1 MADSE
6 VQGLTELTSPSG
18 DDLVFAV
25 DDPAGSPLPRKLQVA
40 TIVGYL
46 VTTAGDILYA
56 TAARTLAR
64 LGIGTAGQVLAVNAG
79 ATAPAWANAAGADG
93 WTPDTATWTYASA
106 STFTVA
112 TDVTAQF
119 GKGTKLKLTQTTA
132 KYFYV
137 TASSYGAPNTTVT
150 VTGGTDY
157 TLANAAITLPRY
169 SYADAPQGFPE
180 WFAWAPTHTGFS
192 VDPTPGYARFRISG
206 HSCTFGYDAGAGGT
220 SNATSYG
227 ITLPVVAIT
236 RTNARWRTALGV
248 TYDNSAFVAA
258 GDAEITS
265 ASSTVAFTASAH
277 AAWTNSGTKAATIV
291 MTYEF

>member
-6 VQGLTELTSPSG
+6 LQNLTELTSPGG

-79 ATAPAWANAAGADG
+79 ATAPAWANAAAADG

-137 TASSYGAPNTTVT
+137 TASSYDAPNTTVT

-157 TLANAAITLPRY
+157 ALANAAITSPFY
-169 SYADAPQGFPE
+169 SYAECPQGFPD
-180 WFAWAPTHTGFS
+180 WFSWTPTLSASGAMTWTTTTIY
-192 VDPTPGYARFRISG
+192 VAKFRISARMFFANIYARG
-206 HSCTFGYDAGAGGT
+206 TTGGT
-220 SNATSYG
+220 AGLYLLA
-227 ITLPVVAIT
+227 TLPFT
-236 RTNARWRTALGV
+236 LGGG
-248 TYDNSAFVAA
+248 SGVAA
-258 GDAEITS
+258 GRAELVDVEQACGGTLV
-265 ASSTVAFTASAH
+265 SSNQIRVSTPTGAN
-277 AAWTNSGTKAATIV
+277 WPLGIATGFAV
-291 MTYEF
+291 MVMGEM